1 MVVNLLSH
9 VHETQSFAAMVFSQH
24 HRSGSRH
31 AGRSVDAVALP
42 PADVLRDELGASAA
56 LWADAHHQVEADRW
70 VATSTA
76 PAVDYN
82 LIVCHGPH
90 ESGVVAKSV
99 EEIGAGKVPTL
110 LALAGEALGS
120 AQLVVDAGWV
130 CVGDRAFMARPGL
143 PPTSDPAARLAT
155 PDELP
160 AVRAV
165 LAETFET
172 TPELAVTAIPEPG
185 NWPPGTEVWLLEE
198 NGDIRAVTAAVRV
211 GSALGIWSTA
221 TLPGHQGH
229 GFGRRLL
236 ETVLDATT
244 ADHSVLQSS
253 VVGEPFYRSLGY
265 QVVERWQQWSR
276 PRWVLGRT

>member
-1 MVVNLLSH
+1 MVVNLLGH
-9 VHETQSFAAMVFSQH
+9 VHETQSFAAMVLAQH

-31 AGRSVDAVALP
+31 ARRSVDAVALP
-42 PADVLRDELGASAA
+42 AVDVLRDELGASAA
-56 LWADAHHQVEADRW
+56 LWADARHQVEADRW

-76 PAVDYN
+76 TTVDYN
-82 LIVCHGPH
+82 LVVCHGPH
-90 ESGVVAKSV
+90 QSGVVAKSV
-99 EEIGAGKVPTL
+99 EEIGAGRVPTL

-130 CVGDRAFMARPGL
+130 CVGERAFMARPGR
-143 PPTSDPAARLAT
+143 PSISDPAARLAT
-155 PDELP
+155 PEELP

-165 LAETFET
+165 LTESFET
-172 TPELAVTAIPEPG
+172 TPELAVVAIPEPG
-185 NWPPGTEVWLLEE
+185 RWPPGTEVWLLQED
-198 NGDIRAVTAAVRV
+198 GAIRAVTAAIRV
-211 GSALGIWSTA
+211 GSGLGIWSTA

-229 GFGRRLL
+229 GVGRRLL
-236 ETVLDATT
+236 ETVLDATG

-253 VVGEPFYRSLGY
+253 VMGEPFYRSLGY

>member
-9 VHETQSFAAMVFSQH
+9 VHESQGFAAMVFSQH
-24 HRSGSRH
+24 RRSDSRQ
-31 AGRSVDAVALP
+31 AKRAPIDLVLP
-42 PADVLRDELGASAA
+42 EAAVLRDELGASAA

-70 VATSTA
+70 VAKSSA
-76 PAVDYN
+76 PTVDYN
-82 LIVCHGPH
+82 LVVCHGPH
-90 ESGVVAKSV
+90 ESGVVAQSV
-99 EEIGAGKVPTL
+99 EEIGAGTVPTV

-120 AQLVVDAGWV
+120 AQPVVDAGWV
-130 CVGDRAFMARPGL
+130 CVGERAFMARPGR
-143 PPTSDPAARLAT
+143 PSTADPAVRLAT
-155 PDELP
+155 HDELP

-172 TPELAVTAIPEPG
+172 TPELAMAAVPDPAT
-185 NWPPGTEVWLLEE
+185 WPPGTEIWLCEE
-198 NGDIRAVTAAVRV
+198 DGGIRAMTAAVPS
-211 GSALGIWSTA
+211 GSGLGIWSTA

-236 ETVLDATT
+236 ETMLDASS

-253 VVGEPFYRSLGY
+253 VAGEPFYRSLGY